1 MNFRGRRF
9 KLLNS
14 MVELVSRV
22 EKLGPD
28 TGLGTQGGYRFSAVS
43 YKTQMKKIKE
53 TLNLTIS
60 ERFNPPL

>member
-1 MNFRGRRF
+1 
-9 KLLNS
+9 
-14 MVELVSRV
+14 MVELDSRV

-43 YKTQMKKIKE
+43 YKTQMKKKIKE

>member
-1 MNFRGRRF
+1 
-9 KLLNS
+9 

-43 YKTQMKKIKE
+43 YKTQMKKNQKNFKSHDI
-53 TLNLTIS
+53 
-60 ERFNPPL
+60 

>member
-1 MNFRGRRF
+1 MKTFINLKSNFRSFYEKEIVKIFVNFIGRRL
-9 KLLNS
+9 KLLSS

-43 YKTQMKKIKE
+43 
-53 TLNLTIS
+53 
-60 ERFNPPL
+60 

>member
-1 MNFRGRRF
+1 
-9 KLLNS
+9 

-43 YKTQMKKIKE
+43 YKTQMKKNQKNFKSHDIW
-53 TLNLTIS
+53 TLQSDTVIIFIVPD
-60 ERFNPPL
+60 EI